1 MNQKPPLADPTDRV
15 IKIPPVESP
24 RHDEALLDQAVAE
37 TFPASDPIAPAVA
50 ARMEPADREISTGAG
65 ARLGDRV
72 RRHAPSLLVAIGM
85 AALALL
91 ALSALRG
98 DRRRSDFED

>member
-15 IKIPPVESP
+15 MTIPAVESP

-50 ARMEPADREISTGAG
+50 ARMEPADREVSTSTGPRWSG
-65 ARLGDRV
+65 RV
-72 RRHAPSLLVAIGM
+72 RRHTPALVAIGT

-91 ALSALRG
+91 AMSALRG
-98 DRRRSDFED
+98 DRRRRSDFEA